1 MALLFTNNITLI
13 LIYKYYSNINIQG
26 GISFFVL
33 EIKLFKTNK
42 QVTILSII
50 FVGLMIPN
58 VIVYVEHSILE
69 FNESKNSMEQG
80 MINKSTRQLA
90 EGIFFALVA
99 IGYVV
104 TTILIFIKPDNVI
117 PYYVLLIGTVAIL
130 IVYYF
135 RTMTGIPIPGTDLV
149 IKEYAIDYRDVIT
162 KIAQQAFVIP
172 LAMMLQKVY
181 DVKKQKDEFTIKS
194 KSKSE

>member
-1 MALLFTNNITLI
+1 
-13 LIYKYYSNINIQG
+13 
-26 GISFFVL
+26 
-33 EIKLFKTNK
+33 
-42 QVTILSII
+42 
-50 FVGLMIPN
+50 MIPN

-69 FNESKNSMEQG
+69 FDESQNSMQQG
-80 MINKSTRQLA
+80 MVNKSTRQLA
-90 EGIFFALVA
+90 EGIFFALIS

-104 TTILIFIKPDNVI
+104 TTILIFVKPNNVI

-135 RTMTGIPIPGTDLV
+135 RTMTGIPIPGTNLM

-172 LAMMLQKVY
+172 LAMRLQSIY
-181 DVKKQKDEFTIKS
+181 DFRCQKEKPITTKR
-194 KSKSE
+194 